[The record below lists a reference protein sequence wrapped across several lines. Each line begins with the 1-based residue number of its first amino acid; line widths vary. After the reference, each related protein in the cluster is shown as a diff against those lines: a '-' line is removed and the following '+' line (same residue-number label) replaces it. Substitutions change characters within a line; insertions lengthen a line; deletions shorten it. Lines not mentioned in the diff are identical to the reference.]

1 MPASYDPHFLVYGQ
15 NRIRSFL
22 YMDRILEFVH
32 LQENKDTIL
41 FMQGKIQMRKSPHF
55 SAVLRRGFLTRLSTK
70 SMCVILMETR
80 LCLTFVFR

>member
-32 LQENKDTIL
+32 IQENKNTIL
-41 FMQGKIQMRKSPHF
+41 FM
-55 SAVLRRGFLTRLSTK
+55 
-70 SMCVILMETR
+70 
-80 LCLTFVFR
+80 